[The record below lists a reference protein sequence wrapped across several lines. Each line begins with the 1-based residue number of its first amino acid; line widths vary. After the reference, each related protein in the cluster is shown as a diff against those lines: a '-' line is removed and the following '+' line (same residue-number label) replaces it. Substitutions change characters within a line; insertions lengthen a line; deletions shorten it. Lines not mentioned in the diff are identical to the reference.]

1 MRALIVGGDH
11 IEPTRRALQAQ
22 GFEDILHWSGRKT
35 GDLTRP
41 IPDRVGQVVIMLDY
55 INHNLARRM
64 RQVARTRNIRLD
76 FVGRKGLHR
85 TAVSGARTCIPCAG
99 QRCRH

>member
-22 GFEDILHWSGRKT
+22 GFQDIVHGSGRKT

-41 IPDRVGQVVIMLDY
+41 MPARVGHMVIMLGY

-64 RQVARTRNIRLD
+64 RQIARAQNIRLD
-76 FVGRKGLHR
+76 FVGRKGLH
-85 TAVSGARTCIPCAG
+85 
-99 QRCRH
+99 